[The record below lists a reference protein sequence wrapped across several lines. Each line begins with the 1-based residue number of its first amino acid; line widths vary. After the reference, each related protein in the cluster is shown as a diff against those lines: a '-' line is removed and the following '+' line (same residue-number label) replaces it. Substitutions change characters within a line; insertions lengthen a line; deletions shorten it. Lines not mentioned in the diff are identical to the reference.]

1 MNIEQQVAYLMRGV
15 EYGDPITYQSM
26 AKELRERLLESEK
39 TGCPLRVYCGYDP
52 RTSDLHIGHTVTM
65 RKLRQFQELGHHVIF
80 VIGTFTALIGDP
92 SDKDK
97 LRTQLSPEEARRN
110 AESYA
115 EQAFRILD
123 RDSTEIRFNDEWLS
137 KLTFAELIRL
147 ASNFTIQQFMTR
159 LNFRQRWQKDEAVY
173 FHEFFYAL
181 MQGYDAYALDADV
194 QVGGT
199 DQMFNIMTAAR
210 KIMTYYD
217 KKPNVGI
224 ILGILPGTDGE
235 VKMSKSLGNHIPLN
249 TSPEDMFGK
258 VMSVPDNAMS
268 SYARLVTRWSV
279 EKIRQFE
286 EGVTN
291 GKVAPMEAKKDL
303 AHEITAAFYS
313 EQQADDAKKHFQTV
327 IQQGST
333 PEEIPEFP
341 VDKEVILMDALRES
355 KTVTSGSEVRRLVKQ
370 GGIKVNDVKVSD
382 PYLSI
387 EPGAI
392 IKVGKRR
399 FLRIVNKNQ
408 EN

>member
-1 MNIEQQVAYLMRGV
+1 
-15 EYGDPITYQSM
+15 
-26 AKELRERLLESEK
+26 
-39 TGCPLRVYCGYDP
+39 
-52 RTSDLHIGHTVTM
+52 
-65 RKLRQFQELGHHVIF
+65 
-80 VIGTFTALIGDP
+80 
-92 SDKDK
+92 
-97 LRTQLSPEEARRN
+97 LSPEEARRN

-123 RDSTEIRFNDEWLS
+123 RDNTEIRFNDEWLS
-137 KLTFAELIRL
+137 QLTFAELIHL
-147 ASNFTIQQFMTR
+147 ASNFTVQQFMTR

-181 MQGYDAYALDADV
+181 MQGYDAYALDADI

-210 KIMTYYD
+210 KIMAYYD

-258 VMSVPDNAMS
+258 VMSVPDKAMS

-279 EKIRQFE
+279 EKIKQFE
-286 EGVTN
+286 NDVTN
-291 GKVAPMEAKKDL
+291 GEVEPMMAKKDL

-313 EQQADDAKKHFQTV
+313 EDQADGAKIHFQTV

-333 PEEIPEFP
+333 PDEIPEYP
-341 VDKEVILMDALRES
+341 VDKEVILIDALRNSE
-355 KTVTSGSEVRRLVKQ
+355 TVQTNSEVKRLVKQ
-370 GGIKVNDVKVSD
+370 GGIKVNDMKVSD
-382 PYLSI
+382 PYLSL

-399 FLRIVNKNQ
+399 FLKIVSINQ
-408 EN
+408 ED

>member
-1 MNIEQQVAYLMRGV
+1 MNIDQQVAYLMRGV
-15 EYGDPITYQSM
+15 EYGDPVTLQSM
-26 AKELRERLLESEK
+26 TEELRERLIQSEK
-39 TGCPLRVYCGYDP
+39 SGVPLRVYCGYDP

-97 LRTQLSPEEARRN
+97 LRAQLSHDEARQN
-110 AESYA
+110 AQSYA

-123 RDSTEIRFNDEWLS
+123 REKTEIRYNDEWLS
-137 KLTFAELIRL
+137 DLTFKELIRL
-147 ASNFTIQQFMTR
+147 ASNFTLQQFMTR
-159 LNFRQRWQKDEAVY
+159 LNFRQRWEKEEAVY
-173 FHEFFYAL
+173 FHELFYAL

-210 KIMTYYD
+210 KIMAYYG

-258 VMSVPDNAMS
+258 VMSVPDKAMS
-268 SYARLVTRWSV
+268 SYARLVTRWPV
-279 EKIRQFE
+279 DKIHEFE
-286 EGVTN
+286 EDVNT
-291 GKVAPMEAKKDL
+291 GKVEPMDAKKVL
-303 AHEITAAFYS
+303 AEEITAAFYDQDKAA
-313 EQQADDAKKHFQTV
+313 EAKKHFQTV
-327 IQQGST
+327 IQGKGT
-333 PEEIPEFP
+333 PDMMPEYP
-341 VDKEVILMDALRES
+341 VDKEVTLIDALRNSE
-355 KTVTSGSEVRRLVKQ
+355 TVQTGSEVRRLVKQ
-370 GGIKVNDVKVSD
+370 GGIKVDDVKASD
-382 PYLSI
+382 PFMLVG
-387 EPGAI
+387 PGSI

-399 FLRIVNKNQ
+399 FLKIVEK
-408 EN
+408 E